1 MEEHPDSSSFM
12 NASVPSNSVRMMVD
26 SFRWCWWTDRGM
38 NAGSCVCWRGLSDSC
53 GSETQWDIS
62 GPPCTRLSG
71 QDTIVTNKWCM
82 ARAWGLALTLSRL
95 CFNSQLL
102 QLASHWGRKRR
113 VIVNGRT
120 THFRPP
126 LSPLPLAALSLS
138 LSESHFAQNT
148 RWDLGHS
155 DIQAGQQTDRLRLPL
170 VVSRFGC
177 KSDRWTR
184 IMSDARLL
192 LTTFSWRRHQPDQS
206 PGLGQQG
213 QHINQ
218 GRNSSFR
225 FCLVIK
231 VLIRIDDFQT
241 VIGSIARQCWLP
253 GNFD

>member
-38 NAGSCVCWRGLSDSC
+38 NAGSCFCWRGLSDSC

-126 LSPLPLAALSLS
+126 LSPLLLAWPPFP
-138 LSESHFAQNT
+138 SHSVNLILLKTPDGILATLIFRLAS
-148 RWDLGHS
+148 R
-155 DIQAGQQTDRLRLPL
+155 QTD
-170 VVSRFGC
+170 SGC
-177 KSDRWTR
+177 
-184 IMSDARLL
+184 
-192 LTTFSWRRHQPDQS
+192 H
-206 PGLGQQG
+206 
-213 QHINQ
+213 
-218 GRNSSFR
+218 
-225 FCLVIK
+225 
-231 VLIRIDDFQT
+231 
-241 VIGSIARQCWLP
+241 
-253 GNFD
+253 